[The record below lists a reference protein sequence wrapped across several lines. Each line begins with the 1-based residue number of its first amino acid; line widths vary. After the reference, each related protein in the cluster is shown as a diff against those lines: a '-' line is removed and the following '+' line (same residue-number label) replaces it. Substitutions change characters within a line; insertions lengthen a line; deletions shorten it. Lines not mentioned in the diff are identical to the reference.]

1 MIQIKAQ
8 PRTYYIEDIKKLG
21 LLVIDMQLDFFAEDG
36 FGASLGN
43 NVRNIWPCKPNV
55 VALIDLFHRRGLRVI
70 LTKEAQDPNLA
81 NCPLTKQNRSTGP
94 YKIGDPSPMGRIMIQ
109 GTRGSDLISEVES
122 ALLPTDI
129 VIYKPAKD
137 AFWGTDLQGILMN
150 LGLTQLIICGV
161 TTDVCVQTTMREA
174 NDRGY
179 ACLLAEDATD
189 SYIPDFKR
197 WTIHMIVS
205 QGGIVGWS
213 ATNPAIL
220 GALTVPQQQAI
231 PDGLL
236 VPADAGLLRAGGQ
249 A

>member
-1 MIQIKAQ
+1 
-8 PRTYYIEDIKKLG
+8 
-21 LLVIDMQLDFFAEDG
+21 MQLDFFAEDG

-43 NVRNIWPCKPNV
+43 NVRNIWPCKPYV
-55 VALIDLFHRRGLRVI
+55 VALIELFHRLGRHVI

-109 GTRGSDLISEVES
+109 GTRGSDLIPEVENV
-122 ALLPTDI
+122 LLPTDI

-150 LGLTQLIICGV
+150 LGLTQLVICGV

-179 ACLLAEDATD
+179 VCLLAEDATD

-197 WTIHMIVS
+197 WTIEMIVS

-213 ATNPAIL
+213 ATNAAIL
-220 GALTVPQQQAI
+220 AALTLPQQQTI
-231 PDGLL
+231 TDGLG
-236 VPADAGLLRAGGQ
+236 VPADAGLLRAGG
-249 A
+249 